1 MNELNAQQKLE
12 QAIAK
17 ETQDVINATNSDTQ
31 RLEGFAKQIIQD
43 KSIGVTQRLTHLRRC
58 VKLLG
63 KSSLYVK
70 DEDLKNIL
78 YEQRRV
84 LNGSNKAWKG
94 GDVLKFN
101 PQPFMWHGVIMKNTT
116 NLVVSLPKVGKSR
129 LFTQMYGQLVECEE
143 TFLGQKLQ
151 EEIPYFYISGCDQP
165 DDDWALCLK
174 LAGLLEVGTDKLHPN
189 ILQLHTKN
197 KNPLH
202 LDEKG
207 INQIADHCGDYPGNL
222 LLLID
227 SYHSHVSPLGLEE
240 SNSNY
245 AEPLLDLQEAVAPY
259 KPTIIVIHHSN
270 RNAAGQ
276 GASMSSRGTT
286 ALPAAVSQT
295 ISMAKLQKD
304 SPLAPTDDRV
314 KLMTEGRASK
324 PLDLLIEQIN
334 EGREWI
340 SHGDAKKVA
349 KQEAIEEIIEAL
361 TPRQKLA
368 IEDIATHYQATGC
381 GMDTDS
387 LVAAIGLDGQNA
399 SQRAREIFNSLKS
412 HHLVERCEQKRA
424 KGDGGGKP
432 RNLYRPTKE
441 AIHLYGKLPSNAS
454 IPSIDF

>member
-1 MNELNAQQKLE
+1 MTELTPQEKLE
-12 QAIAK
+12 QAISK

-31 RLEGFAKQIIQD
+31 RLEGFARQIIQD

-58 VKLLG
+58 VKMLG

-94 GDVLKFN
+94 GDILKFN
-101 PQPFMWHGVIMKNTT
+101 LQPFMWHGVIMKNTT

-165 DDDWALCLK
+165 DEDWALCLR

-207 INQIADHCGDYPGNL
+207 INKIAENCADFPGNV

-227 SYHSHVSPLGLEE
+227 SYHSHVAPLGLEE

-270 RNAAGQ
+270 RNSAGQ

-349 KQEAIEEIIEAL
+349 KQEAIEEIIEGL

-381 GMDTDS
+381 GMDTES

-454 IPSIDF
+454 IPSINF